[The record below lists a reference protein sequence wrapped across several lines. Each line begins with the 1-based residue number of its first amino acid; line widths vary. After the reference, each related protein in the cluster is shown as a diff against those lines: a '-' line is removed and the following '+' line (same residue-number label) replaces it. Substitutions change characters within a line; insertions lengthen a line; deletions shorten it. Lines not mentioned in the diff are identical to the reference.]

1 MKDLQI
7 QEKLYAYNERF
18 PEAHQIRNELNI
30 FEVRETERVKEKISK
45 IIEKKK
51 KALMKKQDVELSQ
64 QLLKNEEE
72 ENRMKIKYDQD
83 KARLLKEIN
92 HHYNE
97 IKKNQNFSSNLA
109 MKKGKFRD
117 ELRRQKQNAT
127 NLQKFIKDIKNS
139 WTPKVASQKI
149 FESQRSLK
157 KKPSVLRMSLSLSPS
172 PVSGY
177 KGFLINT
184 DCLTRFSIS
193 TGAALSDRP
202 VNELP
207 EYMSFGSLAA
217 KTGKLLEKSKLK
229 KELLP
234 SVTQL
239 YDDRLK
245 LIKTGAVS

>member
-1 MKDLQI
+1 MRDLQI
-7 QEKLYAYNERF
+7 QEKLFAYNERF
-18 PEAHQIRNELNI
+18 PEAHQIRNELNV
-30 FEVRETERVKEKISK
+30 FESRETERVREKIGK

-51 KALMKKQDVELSQ
+51 KNLMKKHELEVNQ

-72 ENRMKIKYDQD
+72 ENRLKIKYDEE
-83 KARLLKEIN
+83 KLRLSKEIT

-97 IKKNQNFSSNLA
+97 IKKNQHFASNLA
-109 MKKGKFRD
+109 VKKGKFRD

-139 WTPKVASQKI
+139 WTPKVISQKI

-172 PVSGY
+172 PVNGY

-184 DCLTRFSIS
+184 EGLTRFSIS
-193 TGAALSDRP
+193 SGAALSDRP
-202 VNELP
+202 VNQPP

-217 KTGKLLEKSKLK
+217 KTGKMLEKSKNNK
-229 KELLP
+229 DLLP
-234 SVTQL
+234 SVAEL

-245 LIKTGAVS
+245 LVKNNQS